1 MKNLIKRELTRRS
14 TLVVVITVALGTAM
28 LAGCKQKKQT
38 EDIIVRKTETPKPQ
52 APIRMQ
58 DYNQVKDVVWLDRS
72 YQVDIRRMAD
82 DSLRMVKDETGQKFV
97 DNRIRLK
104 VIRQDGSVFFN
115 QTFTKADFNDYL
127 DDDYRATGIL
137 EGLVFDRV
145 EGYRLVFAGS
155 VSHPQTDEYIPLV
168 ITLSNFGDVTISRDT
183 EMDTSGSEEETQQPD
198 VASDL
203 VDDGQQPAVAE
214 GDDGGEE

>member
-1 MKNLIKRELTRRS
+1 MKNLIKREIACRMA
-14 TLVVVITVALGTAM
+14 LVVTIVAALGTT
-28 LAGCKQKKQT
+28 LTSCKQKKQT
-38 EDIIVRKTETPKPQ
+38 EDIIVRKTEKPKPQ

-58 DYNQVKDVVWLDRS
+58 DYNQVKDVQWLDRS
-72 YQVDIRRMAD
+72 YQVDIRRTAD

-97 DNRIRLK
+97 DNRIQLK
-104 VIRQDGSVFFN
+104 VIRQDGSVFFSR
-115 QTFTKADFNDYL
+115 TFTKADFNDYL

-145 EGYRLVFAGS
+145 EGLHLIFAGS

-183 EMDTSGSEEETQQPD
+183 QMDTSGSEELNDNKSAVDEN
-198 VASDL
+198 L
-203 VDDGQQPAVAE
+203 VDNNDNQAE
-214 GDDGGEE
+214 NDNDNQDN